1 MVLCI
6 ASEGVADFHLQRL
19 FFERLTDT
27 QLNLLFSQPG
37 MLHKAATHLRLKMEQ
52 IIPMETQLSVYLQSM
67 DSQFVSEKAVLVEIY
82 QDLSSRKAV
91 VGNKDIIHSLLE
103 KLESEN
109 DVIKLDVYR
118 QALEMVVQL
127 TPDDTI
133 N

>member
-1 MVLCI
+1 
-6 ASEGVADFHLQRL
+6 
-19 FFERLTDT
+19 
-27 QLNLLFSQPG
+27 
-37 MLHKAATHLRLKMEQ
+37 MEQ
-52 IIPMETQLSVYLQSM
+52 ISSMESQLSVYLESM
-67 DSQFVSEKAVLVEIY
+67 DSQLVSEKAVLVEIY

-91 VGNKDIIHSLLE
+91 VGNKDIIRSLLE
-103 KLESEN
+103 RLESEN

>member
-1 MVLCI
+1 
-6 ASEGVADFHLQRL
+6 
-19 FFERLTDT
+19 
-27 QLNLLFSQPG
+27 
-37 MLHKAATHLRLKMEQ
+37 MES
-52 IIPMETQLSVYLQSM
+52 QLSVYLKSM

-103 KLESEN
+103 KLETEK

>member
-1 MVLCI
+1 
-6 ASEGVADFHLQRL
+6 
-19 FFERLTDT
+19 
-27 QLNLLFSQPG
+27 
-37 MLHKAATHLRLKMEQ
+37 MEQ
-52 IIPMETQLSVYLQSM
+52 ITPMESQLSVYLKSM

>member
-1 MVLCI
+1 
-6 ASEGVADFHLQRL
+6 
-19 FFERLTDT
+19 
-27 QLNLLFSQPG
+27 
-37 MLHKAATHLRLKMEQ
+37 MEQ
-52 IIPMETQLSVYLQSM
+52 ITSMESQLSVYLKSM

-103 KLESEN
+103 KLETEK

>member
-1 MVLCI
+1 
-6 ASEGVADFHLQRL
+6 
-19 FFERLTDT
+19 
-27 QLNLLFSQPG
+27 
-37 MLHKAATHLRLKMEQ
+37 MEQ
-52 IIPMETQLSVYLQSM
+52 ITPMESQLAVYLKSM
-67 DSQFVSEKAVLVEIY
+67 DSQFVSEKAVLEDIY